1 MSLLFCLPQASPRS
15 RAGRQPLS
23 GLASACGGPGVGRQ
37 AGVGFRPLGKWER
50 MWARPRLPPTFPPQA
65 RALPSPASLWTQA
78 AGLCAFPRQTPL
90 ACPTPSD
97 SPLPWPPATAVSWQ
111 EGAQGCAEATEP
123 GVQGL
128 PARRVWSGGLPVSVP
143 RLAGRQGPVAG
154 TCWASPSPLAFGPF
168 LSSHREVSGLTA
180 NEKGQPLA
188 GGRPGSEGSGRGP
201 LGHSPPA

>member
-1 MSLLFCLPQASPRS
+1 MLVVGRAW
-15 RAGRQPLS
+15 AGRRVLGLGLWGNGRGCGPA
-23 GLASACGGPGVGRQ
+23 LAS
-37 AGVGFRPLGKWER
+37 RP
-50 MWARPRLPPTFPPQA
+50 
-65 RALPSPASLWTQA
+65 PSPLRLGLSPPLPAFGHRQPGCVLSL
-78 AGLCAFPRQTPL
+78 RQTPL

-143 RLAGRQGPVAG
+143 GLAGRQGPVAG